1 MLTVHLVSFLYV
13 IVATYPGA
21 YGQLPQGFPTA
32 AQQTAVMQTPQAR
45 EGEYATVITK
55 EQRQEDSHLYNVP
68 ETGSMSR

>member
-1 MLTVHLVSFLYV
+1 MIYFYLN
-13 IVATYPGA
+13 VATYPGA

-55 EQRQEDSHLYNVP
+55 EQREEDSHLYNVP
-68 ETGSMSR
+68 DIGSMSC